1 MIQPNI
7 RNFCILAHID
17 HGKSTLADRF
27 LEITQ
32 TVPSLKMRTQ
42 YLDSM
47 ELERERGVTIK
58 MKAVRLGYTLN
69 ATRYTL
75 NLLDTP
81 GHADFSY
88 EVSRSLNA
96 CEGALLLVDA
106 AAGIQAQT
114 LSHYEKAKQA
124 GLTIIPVL
132 NKVDMENAR
141 IEETLVDM
149 ARTFGFNPA
158 EILKVSA
165 KLGWGVKELLE
176 TIIERVPPPSGNKD
190 LPLRALVFDSKYDE
204 YKGVLAYVRVVDG
217 NIESQKS
224 KVKSQNYS
232 LMGTQTNF
240 TPVEFGYFTPELT
253 PTEKIEVGEVGY
265 VATGLKNI
273 RQVLVGDTLTE
284 LNTEKLKP
292 EIEPLPGYQEPKN
305 VVFASLY
312 PVDTEDFG
320 RLRTGLEKLTLT
332 DAALTFKPESSGLGR
347 GFLVGFLGTF
357 HAEIVKERL
366 ERDFSLELLLTRPS
380 VEYEVDLA
388 GGKTLRVREP
398 QDFPDQFQQAR
409 EPWVKLT
416 LYSPVVFQ
424 GNLMELTEKK
434 RGIFLGR
441 QYFGERLR
449 LEYEMPLAE
458 MLADYYDQLK
468 SVSSGFASLDWRLLG
483 YRSAPLIR
491 LDVLVHGEIVPSLS
505 FVVLRSQAH
514 KLGGALVRKLKDLI
528 PRQQFAVAL
537 QAVIGGKIVAR
548 EDVPA
553 MRKNVLA
560 KLSGGHRERKDKVL
574 ERQKEGKKRLARI
587 GKVGIPE
594 EAFRFILTE

>member
-32 TVPSLKMRTQ
+32 TVSSLKMRTQ

-58 MKAVRLGYTLN
+58 MKAVRLAYTLN
-69 ATRYTL
+69 TIPYTL

-114 LSHYEKAKQA
+114 LSHYEKAKEA

-132 NKVDMENAR
+132 NKVDLENAR
-141 IEETLVDM
+141 IEETLADM

-158 EILKVSA
+158 GILKVSA
-165 KLGWGVKELLE
+165 KLGWGVRELLE
-176 TIIERVPPPSGNKD
+176 TIIERVPAPAGNKD
-190 LPLRALVFDSKYDE
+190 APLRALVFDSKYDE

-217 NIESQKS
+217 KIESQKS
-224 KVKSQNYS
+224 KSQNFS

-253 PTEKIEVGEVGY
+253 PTETIKVGEVGY

-273 RQVLVGDTLTE
+273 RQVRVGDTLTRVSS
-284 LNTEKLKP
+284 
-292 EIEPLPGYQEPKN
+292 IEYPTSDIQPLPGYQEPKN

-320 RLRTGLEKLTLT
+320 RLRVGLEKLSLT
-332 DAALTFKPESSGLGR
+332 DAALTFQPESSGLGR

-388 GGKTLRVREP
+388 GGKKLRVREP
-398 QDFPDQFQQAR
+398 QDFPDQFREAR

-416 LYSPVVFQ
+416 LYSPVSFQ
-424 GNLMELTEKK
+424 GNLIELTEKK

-449 LEYEMPLAE
+449 LEYELPLAE
-458 MLADYYDQLK
+458 MLADYHDQLK

-483 YRSAPLIR
+483 YRPAPLIR

-574 ERQKEGKKRLARI
+574 ERQKEGKKRLARV